1 MQQDGPKS
9 IFINIYQMLL
19 DRRLLTVQTSLFSLD
34 IKSLSISCNT
44 SLFTLSDNVIL
55 MHFSVNIY

>member
-44 SLFTLSDNVIL
+44 SFFTLSDNVIL
-55 MHFSVNIY
+55 IHFSVNIY